1 MSKTFQDQLKNFKPA
16 TIATVVG
23 TTLPF
28 SANAWV
34 KDGVD
39 HINVS
44 RRSASQ
50 LGKALN
56 LDYVR
61 NWEHRV
67 LGPFRSLNSLWFF
80 LRAKERSDQIRS
92 IVGASLRSFVDDECG
107 GFGEHL
113 PNFRPMILDSM
124 YLRILDCQ
132 EIKAQMIKSVL
143 PFDSYREN
151 ESGIRI
157 RYDSTRWII
166 DGYEEIRRALKEG
179 VEPNFTK
186 IVGKIEGKR
195 EDLYQPILKLLVHE
209 PTPEEIE
216 ELLKKKE
223 AEERR
228 QQKMFNK
235 KQQKQKQQQP
245 RPIQQPVIHDIDT
258 KVTTEELANLE
269 ATVAEA
275 EAEETAEQ
283 EHPKPVL
290 TLVSDTSNSDDE
302 VVKELINE
310 EQSDPNPESVVDET
324 VNS

>member
-1 MSKTFQDQLKNFKPA
+1 MSKTFQEQLKNFKPA
-16 TIATVVG
+16 TIATVAGV
-23 TTLPF
+23 TLPF
-28 SANAWV
+28 SANSWV

-44 RRSASQ
+44 RRGASQ

-61 NWEHRV
+61 NWEHKV

-80 LRAKERSDQIRS
+80 LRAKNRSDKIRA
-92 IVGASLRSFVDDECG
+92 IVGTGLRTFVDSECG

-113 PNFRPMILDSM
+113 PNFRAMILDSM
-124 YLRILDCQ
+124 YLRILDCP

-166 DGYEEIRRALKEG
+166 DGYEIIRKALKEDI
-179 VEPNFTK
+179 EPDFSK
-186 IVGKIEGKR
+186 IIGKTEVSA
-195 EDLYQPILKLLVHE
+195 EELYLPILKQLIRE
-209 PTPEEIE
+209 PSPEEIE

-235 KQQKQKQQQP
+235 KQKQQKPKQDTQQAQAQEP
-245 RPIQQPVIHDIDT
+245 AVEATQLSIQDIDT
-258 KVTTEELANLE
+258 VHPEELSEKTSASD
-269 ATVAEA
+269 
-275 EAEETAEQ
+275 EEHQ
-283 EHPKPVL
+283 KPVL
-290 TLVSDTSNSDDE
+290 TLVVDTQETEDE
-302 VVKELINE
+302 AAETKD
-310 EQSDPNPESVVDET
+310 SSATDSVAV
-324 VNS
+324 